1 MRSMG
6 VELAA
11 VGLDESPERV
21 AVAVLRRVQQLTLAR
36 GCYAAAGRRCSGVG
50 SVVIASAATV

>member
-1 MRSMG
+1 MG